1 MPGSSI
7 SSTQAPPGAPQV
19 PEGAAGSSGWRGL
32 GRRLKAAVRQL
43 KQDVLA
49 LHYALQDPR
58 VGWLPRILGFLAI
71 AYALSPLDLIP
82 DFIPVGGRVGLGGG
96 RRDVA
101 THWQHLSSSPACL
114 LLLQSL

>member
-96 RRDVA
+96 GGDVA